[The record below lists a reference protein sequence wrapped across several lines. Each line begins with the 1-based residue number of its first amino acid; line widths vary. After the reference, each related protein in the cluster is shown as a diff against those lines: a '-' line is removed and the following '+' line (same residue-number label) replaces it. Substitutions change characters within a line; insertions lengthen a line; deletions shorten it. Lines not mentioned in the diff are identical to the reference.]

1 LLWRQSHEVVDERC
15 MLVAYVSVCG
25 SYYYV
30 GRSCYLMEASS
41 KAKTAIYP
49 RCCVTSHRAS
59 YNEKAQWHG
68 GKGVLWL
75 RKVTQTGLVLKRLIV
90 GYLCLHAIL
99 AMR

>member
-1 LLWRQSHEVVDERC
+1 
-15 MLVAYVSVCG
+15 
-25 SYYYV
+25 
-30 GRSCYLMEASS
+30 MEASS

-59 YNEKAQWHG
+59 YNESWKKAQWHG

-90 GYLCLHAIL
+90 GYLCIHAIP